1 MGITVK
7 DFMSTPVTTATGE
20 DSVLE
25 IRTLMQEKGIHA
37 IPVISYTNDTLKV
50 EETIQ
55 GIISATDMNKEVSE
69 DAAVKDVMN
78 TSSVHAVHIDSSA
91 QAAANMMLKHKVHH
105 IVVMD
110 EGEIKGMQS
119 SLDFVRL
126 VAEKVLD

>member
-69 DAAVKDVMN
+69 DAAVKV
-78 TSSVHAVHIDSSA
+78 
-91 QAAANMMLKHKVHH
+91 
-105 IVVMD
+105 
-110 EGEIKGMQS
+110 
-119 SLDFVRL
+119 
-126 VAEKVLD
+126 